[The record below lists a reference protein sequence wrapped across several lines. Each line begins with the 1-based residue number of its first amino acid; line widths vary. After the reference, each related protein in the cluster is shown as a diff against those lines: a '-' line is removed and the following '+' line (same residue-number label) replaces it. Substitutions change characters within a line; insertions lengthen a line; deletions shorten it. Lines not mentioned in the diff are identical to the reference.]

1 MTEDNKKSDF
11 STKDFLDSSS
21 VLSEIIDYLPDATMG
36 IDKEGR
42 VIIWNPAMEEMTG
55 VKAADMIGKGNYEY
69 ALPFYKERRPILID
83 LALKPEDVNTDE
95 KYFNMKKE
103 GDILITEMFVA
114 PFREGGS
121 WLWAKA
127 KPLYDAA
134 GQIVGSIET
143 VRDVTERHK
152 YEEIFEQHTKELQEM
167 SDNLRA
173 RESEITALKK
183 DLATLRQKIQESE
196 KKG

>member
-1 MTEDNKKSDF
+1 MTDDNKKPYP
-11 STKDFLDSSS
+11 TAEDFLNSSAI
-21 VLSEIIDYLPDATMG
+21 LSELLDYLPDATMG

-42 VIIWNPAMEEMTG
+42 VIIWNRAMEEMTG
-55 VKAADMIGKGNYEY
+55 VKAAEMLGKGNYEY

-103 GDILITEMFVA
+103 GDTLITEMFVA

-127 KPLYDAA
+127 KPLYDAS

-143 VRDVTERHK
+143 VRNVTDRHK
-152 YEEIFEQHTKELQEM
+152 YEDAYEQYAKQMQEL
-167 SDNLRA
+167 SYNLNTRD
-173 RESEITALKK
+173 S
-183 DLATLRQKIQESE
+183 
-196 KKG
+196 